1 MRAHLT
7 ATALLPCLPCL
18 LARGVAKFEH
28 YCAEKDIEGVSFDVL
43 SKLYED
49 PNNLDA
55 LPNDKLKLLARSMI
69 QQTMDERCD
78 QNAPLAGSAQL
89 LCMHHASCWQQPPQA
104 NH

>member
-1 MRAHLT
+1 MHCLNLLLSPGWQIGRQVHHIQVCSSCCRHPSLVLT
-7 ATALLPCLPCL
+7 CLT
-18 LARGVAKFEH
+18 ARGVAKFEH

-69 QQTMDERCD
+69 QQTMDER
-78 QNAPLAGSAQL
+78 
-89 LCMHHASCWQQPPQA
+89 
-104 NH
+104 